1 MTAAVRQESPIPCRS
16 GELSL
21 LPQPDVHMLRHG
33 MPDLDF
39 KAAVL
44 ANPFNEE
51 LIGRLGA
58 IGLKECYLTAGCLF
72 QSFWNQISG
81 RSPEWGIKDYDVFYF
96 DNSDLSWNAEDRVIR
111 SVTDAM
117 ADLPIQVEVRNQ
129 ARVHLWYRER
139 FGSDYP
145 QLTSARS
152 GIDLYLISC
161 TCVGIDARTGE
172 LYAPYGLADLASGL
186 LRMNPLNPK
195 PDLFKA
201 KAESYRERWPWL
213 EIVE

>member
-1 MTAAVRQESPIPCRS
+1 
-16 GELSL
+16 
-21 LPQPDVHMLRHG
+21 MLRRG
-33 MPDLDF
+33 MTDLDF
-39 KAAVL
+39 EAAVL

-72 QSFWNQISG
+72 QSLWNQISG

-96 DNSDLSWNAEDRVIR
+96 DDSDLSWNAENRVIR
-111 SVTDAM
+111 TVTDAM
-117 ADLPIQVEVRNQ
+117 AGLPIQIEVRNQ

-172 LYAPYGLADLASGL
+172 LYAPNGLADLASGL
-186 LRMNPLNPK
+186 LRMNPRNPMS
-195 PDLFKA
+195 DLFKA